1 MRRQQWALMILFA
14 VLLAGVVIFSGC
26 LPQTHSRPDDQTPAV
41 PEQQGEQAEEID
53 PEEERKRRE
62 LEARLAEQRRLEER
76 KQREEEL
83 KAELGPFFVSLP
95 PLDSPENPPV
105 KAKGIYLTG
114 HTAGNTRRIQ
124 ELLTLVDETELNA
137 MVIDV
142 KNDHGLMT
150 YRSEIEI
157 VNEVNA
163 NKGVVIKD
171 IDALMTKLKEHNV
184 YPIARIVVFR
194 DPHLP
199 EVKPEWA
206 IQKRGGGLWRDR
218 SGFAWVNPYDKNVWD
233 YNIAIAKEAALKGF
247 REIQFDY
254 VRFPENARRV
264 DLEAE
269 FPYEQ
274 GRAKD
279 EAIQEFLEYAQ
290 EQLAEYNVHL
300 AADVF
305 GVIATSRNDADGIG
319 QTWEKI
325 SPVVDII
332 CPMVYPSHYGPGYF
346 GYRVPDANPDGVIN
360 RAMTDAIKRNAVLA
374 EPAIIRPWL
383 QSFTATWVRGHIPYG
398 PQEVRRQIEAA
409 LALGI
414 DEYLIWNPGNKYHRD
429 AFLAEAEAA
438 ALEQEAEAKRLANNL
453 DLLGR
458 TKEAALKDYLT
469 AVVNKNWREIYLWQ
483 VRDFSL
489 NEEDFQNWVAGW
501 TGKLTAYS
509 QILVEEIDDENTLF
523 TVRLTLELPGG
534 QEQPEEV
541 FRVLP
546 EQGVWKV
553 NPPETF
559 LKKIAGAKSQETP
572 G

>member
-1 MRRQQWALMILFA
+1 MKRHQWAVKIIFA
-14 VLLAGVVIFSGC
+14 VLILGVAIFSGC
-26 LPQTHSRPDDQTPAV
+26 LPKTLSRPEQPPATALEQT
-41 PEQQGEQAEEID
+41 EEEPQEVD

-62 LEARLAEQRRLEER
+62 LEARLEEQRRLEAR
-76 KQREEEL
+76 KRREEEL
-83 KAELGPFFVSLP
+83 KAELGPFFVELP
-95 PLDSPENPPV
+95 PLENAPNPAV

-114 HTAGNTRRIQ
+114 HTAANPKRLQ

-150 YRSEIEI
+150 YYSEIEI
-157 VNEVNA
+157 VKEVNA

-171 IDALMTKLKEHNV
+171 IDALMAKLKEHDV

-199 EVKPEWA
+199 EVRQEWA
-206 IQKRGGGLWRDR
+206 IQRRGGGLWRDR

-254 VRFPENARRV
+254 VRFPENAKRV
-264 DLEAE
+264 DREAE
-269 FPYEQ
+269 FPHAQ

-279 EAIQEFLEYAQ
+279 EVIQEFLAYAKA
-290 EQLAEYNVHL
+290 QLEEYNVHVS
-300 AADVF
+300 ADVF
-305 GVIATSRNDADGIG
+305 GVIATARNDADGIG

-346 GYRVPDANPDGVIN
+346 GYKVPDANPDGVIN
-360 RAMTDAIKRNAVLA
+360 RALTDAIKRNAVLA
-374 EPAIIRPWL
+374 EPAVIRPWL
-383 QSFTATWVRGHIPYG
+383 QSFTATWVKGHIPYG
-398 PQEVRRQIEAA
+398 PKEVRRQIEAA

-414 DEYLIWNPGNKYHRD
+414 DEFLIWNPGNRYFQD
-429 AFLAEAEAA
+429 AFLSETEAA
-438 ALEQEAEAKRLANNL
+438 ALQREKEAARQANEL

-458 TKEAALKDYLT
+458 SKKDALEEYLA
-469 AVVNKNWREIYLWQ
+469 AVVSRSWREIFLWQ
-483 VRDFSL
+483 VRDFSYS
-489 NEEDFQNWVAGW
+489 EADFQNWVASW
-501 TGKLTAYS
+501 TAKLTVYS
-509 QILVEEIDDENTLF
+509 ISPSDQAMEENYFYVKLF
-523 TVRLTLELPGG
+523 WESPGG
-534 QEQPEEV
+534 QEQLEEV
-541 FRVLP
+541 FQVTL

-553 NPPETF
+553 NPPGTF
-559 LKKIAGAKSQETP
+559 LNKLTSTEENP
-572 G
+572 YS